1 MNGET
6 FTSTFWELISAD
18 MYIVVAAV
26 YGVCFALKKAK
37 FFDDRF
43 IPLAALALGI
53 LFQTMT
59 SVAVGLDIPS
69 AVLKGIVCGMAAVFA
84 ANVVK
89 QIGGDKNDSDEI

>member
-89 QIGGDKNDSDEI
+89 QVGGGSGDSDEV